1 MENWELQNILSSSV
15 FENDNASGN
24 VEVRL
29 DDQKV
34 VMISYRGEILKINSE
49 TNQ

>member
-1 MENWELQNILSSSV
+1 M